1 MRHKTLLICGILSP
15 ILYAA
20 SDVVAGLRWQDYS
33 FRDQTIS
40 ELAAIG
46 APTRGLF
53 VALLLVVYALMVA
66 FGIGIWKASAENR
79 RLQVVGGLLIAF
91 GVMSLTFG
99 QFASMQ
105 LRGVEQGIAGAMH
118 VIGGA
123 AAMVMIFTAMGIAAT
138 AFGPRFRLYSIVT
151 IVLVLVFGAWAGSEG
166 PRIEQGLATP
176 WVGVKERICWY
187 GYQAWFAVLA
197 VVLLGRPLDSS
208 VTILGASSRKKIA
221 TIIAAVAVLSVAAVV
236 LAYQMEIRPIRA
248 RILAG
253 SSIAET
259 AAGKIEYAVAGTGP
273 PLLSIHGAGGGYD
286 QGLLIAH
293 DLFGDRFRVI
303 APSRFGYLR
312 TPVPDDTSPAAQADA
327 AAALLDVLGVDR
339 AVVVGASA
347 GAPSAM
353 QLAIRQPAR
362 VAALILMVPRGYA
375 AGHTV
380 ELDPTPQNRALFKV
394 IEVGADFTFWSILHV
409 APSMVVRLIGVPPN
423 VLEKANTEER
433 QATAR
438 TINSLLPVS
447 MRVGGIGVD
456 SSARIEPWPL
466 ERIAAPT
473 LILTS
478 SDDLFRTQPAAE
490 YAAAHI
496 PGAKLVVYPTG
507 GHLLIGHSADVR
519 RTVDEFLEQA
529 LR

>member
-1 MRHKTLLICGILSP
+1 VRHKTLLICGILSP

-20 SDVVAGLRWQDYS
+20 SDVVAGLRWQGYS

-46 APTRGLF
+46 APSRGLF
-53 VALLLVVYALMVA
+53 VALLIVVYALMVA
-66 FGIGIWKASAENR
+66 FGIGVWKSCVLHR
-79 RLQVVGGLLIAF
+79 RLELVGGLLIAF

-99 QFASMQ
+99 QFAAMQ
-105 LRGVEQGIAGAMH
+105 LRGVEQGMAGAMH
-118 VIGGA
+118 VVGGA
-123 AAMVMIFTAMGIAAT
+123 AAMLMIFTAMGIAST
-138 AFGPRFRLYSIVT
+138 AFGPRFRLYTIVT
-151 IVLVLVFGAWAGSEG
+151 IVLVLVFGAWAASEG

-197 VVLLGRPLDSS
+197 VVLLRRPIASMQAIPGTS
-208 VTILGASSRKKIA
+208 YRRKIVT
-221 TIIAAVAVLSVAAVV
+221 TIAAVAGLSMTAVV
-236 LAYQMEIRPIRA
+236 VAYQKDIRPIRA

-253 SSIAET
+253 STIAET
-259 AAGKIEYAVAGTGP
+259 AAGKIEYAVAGTGM

-312 TPVPDDTSPAAQADA
+312 TPVPRDASPAAQAAA

-339 AVVVGASA
+339 AIVVGASA

-353 QLAIRQPAR
+353 QLAMRHPER

-375 AGHTV
+375 PGHTV

-394 IEVGADFTFWSILHV
+394 FQAGSDLAFWSILHV
-409 APSMVVRLIGVPPN
+409 APSMVVRLIGVPPE
-423 VLEKANTEER
+423 VLEKANSEER
-433 QATAR
+433 LATMR

-447 MRVGGIGVD
+447 MRMSGIEVD
-456 SSARIEPWPL
+456 SSARMEVWPL

-473 LILTS
+473 LIFSS
-478 SDDLFRTQPAAE
+478 SDDLFHTQPAAE

-496 PGAKLVVYPTG
+496 PHAQLVVYPTG
-507 GHLLIGHSADVR
+507 GHLLIGHSADVL
-519 RTVDEFLEQA
+519 RTVAAFIKRA